1 MKKTFLTLIVAS
13 LVFTAF
19 AQKKPGNPVKAVQ
32 KKPATPVDIKK
43 PLLNNELDSASYAFG
58 LIMATNLKSNG
69 LTGLNY
75 DVMIKGLKDAFN
87 NQTALLTPEQSE
99 NAISTLFQEA
109 SKVKHA
115 ASIAEGKAFF
125 ERNKKV
131 PGVITTASGLQ
142 YQVLKAGS
150 GERPGPTAQVKVH
163 YKGTLL
169 NGKQF
174 DSSYDR
180 GEPTPLSVNNVIPGW
195 TEGLQLMQKG
205 AKFKFFIPYHLAYGE
220 RAAGPEIPAYSDL
233 IFEIELLEIEGK

>member
-1 MKKTFLTLIVAS
+1 MKPIFICLLGTMLAS
-13 LVFTAF
+13 TAF
-19 AQKKPGNPVKAVQ
+19 AQKKPVAATQ
-32 KKPATPVDIKK
+32 KKQAAPVQIKK
-43 PLLNNELDSASYAFG
+43 PELNNGLDSASYAFG

-75 DVMIKGLKDAFN
+75 DVMVKGLKDAFN
-87 NQTALLTPEQSE
+87 DQTALLSPEQSE
-99 NAISTLFQEA
+99 TAITTLFKEA
-109 SKVKHA
+109 SKVKNA
-115 ASIAEGKAFF
+115 AIIAEGKAFF
-125 ERNKKV
+125 EKNKTV

-142 YQVLKAGS
+142 YQVLKPGT
-150 GERPGPTAQVKVH
+150 GEKPGPTAQVKVH

-180 GEPTPLSVNNVIPGW
+180 GEPTPLTVDNVIAGW

-233 IFEIELLEIEGK
+233 IFEIELIEIEGK

>member
-1 MKKTFLTLIVAS
+1 MKHFFIFLLGTTLVS
-13 LVFTAF
+13 TAF
-19 AQKKPGNPVKAVQ
+19 AQKKPAAATQIKQAAPVQ
-32 KKPATPVDIKK
+32 IKK
-43 PLLNNELDSASYAFG
+43 MELNNGLDSASYAFG

-75 DVMIKGLKDAFN
+75 DIMVKGLKDAFN
-87 NQTALLTPEQSE
+87 NQTALLSPEQSE
-99 NAISTLFQEA
+99 SAITTLFQEA

-125 ERNKKV
+125 EKNKKV

-142 YQVLKAGS
+142 YQVLKAGT
-150 GERPGPTAQVKVH
+150 GEKPGPKAQVKVH

-180 GEPTPLSVNNVIPGW
+180 GEPTPLSVSNVIPGW

-205 AKFKFFIPYHLAYGE
+205 AKFKFFVPYNLAYGE
-220 RAAGPEIPAYSDL
+220 RAAGPAIPAYSDL